1 MEKNLL
7 KSIGYLVGNQI
18 CLKIPR
24 LGNDIHDLFM
34 SSRYRL
40 TDEEKGDLR
49 KVYET
54 RPWSEYISE
63 LNKFRVKY
71 LPKDVKYYS
80 HHLGIF
86 KDIYDM
92 VKEDTKSFTDGIESA
107 CWDDDFFEYSYPEIE
122 FLDFRGESFVI
133 KFKLSEDE
141 VNQDEDEEDEK
152 TLS

>member
-1 MEKNLL
+1 MERNLL
-7 KSIGYLVGNQI
+7 ESIGYLIGNQI
-18 CLKIPR
+18 CYKIPR
-24 LGNDIHDLFM
+24 LGNCIHKLFM
-34 SSRYRL
+34 SSKYRL
-40 TDEEKGDLR
+40 GDDEHLSLKS
-49 KVYET
+49 VYET

-63 LNKFRVKY
+63 LNKLRSKH

-122 FLDFRGESFVI
+122 FHGDFFVI
-133 KFKLSEDE
+133 KFKLSERE
-141 VNQDEDEEDEK
+141 VNQDEDKDE